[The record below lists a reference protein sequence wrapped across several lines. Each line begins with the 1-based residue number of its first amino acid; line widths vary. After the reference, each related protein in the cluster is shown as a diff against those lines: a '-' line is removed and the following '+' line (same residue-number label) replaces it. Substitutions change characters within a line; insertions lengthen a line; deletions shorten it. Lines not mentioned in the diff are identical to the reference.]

1 MYLIRFYHD
10 SRWLTFSLFFRQMEV
25 QLPIVLTWKYGNLDW
40 CSLFCSKKLLLYPP
54 LLSSGVAGL
63 RGSFTL
69 SSWTGEEVR
78 WSTLAG
84 VRALLGRAFGVEG
97 LPRVDGGL
105 GEAAGLGDVGL
116 PLAVAGDDGRLDN
129 GLRLEGWSCFQSSG
143 KTHQRGLI
151 HFSYP
156 FRPRFKCL
164 RMTYFFNEPD
174 FNTWVRNRQS
184 TQTLHHS

>member
-1 MYLIRFYHD
+1 MEIWTD
-10 SRWLTFSLFFRQMEV
+10 SFFFFPEE
-25 QLPIVLTWKYGNLDW
+25 
-40 CSLFCSKKLLLYPP
+40 LLLYPP

-105 GEAAGLGDVGL
+105 GEAAGLGDAGL

-143 KTHQRGLI
+143 EPTSETL
-151 HFSYP
+151 YA
-156 FRPRFKCL
+156 FR
-164 RMTYFFNEPD
+164 
-174 FNTWVRNRQS
+174 
-184 TQTLHHS
+184 TLLDPGSNV

>member
-1 MYLIRFYHD
+1 MTVDQLHLVCFSVKWRFNCRLFWTGSMEIWTD
-10 SRWLTFSLFFRQMEV
+10 VLFSFF
-25 QLPIVLTWKYGNLDW
+25 
-40 CSLFCSKKLLLYPP
+40 SKKLLLYPP
-54 LLSSGVAGL
+54 LLPSGVAGL

-97 LPRVDGGL
+97 LPRADGGL
-105 GEAAGLGDVGL
+105 GEAAGLGDAGL
-116 PLAVAGDDGRLDN
+116 PLAVAGDEGRLDN

-143 KTHQRGLI
+143 KTHQQDHK

-156 FRPRFKCL
+156 FRPRFKFL

-174 FNTWVRNRQS
+174 NMWVRNRQS
-184 TQTLHHS
+184 TQTLHPS

>member
-1 MYLIRFYHD
+1 MEIWTDVLSFF
-10 SRWLTFSLFFRQMEV
+10 FSKRLR
-25 QLPIVLTWKYGNLDW
+25 
-40 CSLFCSKKLLLYPP
+40 LYPP

-129 GLRLEGWSCFQSSG
+129 GLRLEGWSRFRVVEKPTRETLYTFRTLLDSG
-143 KTHQRGLI
+143 SNVLDLDIFSMSLTLIRGSKTDKALKHCITL
-151 HFSYP
+151 
-156 FRPRFKCL
+156 KCIISQHPSL
-164 RMTYFFNEPD
+164 A
-174 FNTWVRNRQS
+174 
-184 TQTLHHS
+184 TLGEESIMDRKVLP